1 MPQAGGPGQ
10 AAMRAGTGQLVAP
23 HGGRLSQPAQRAERP
38 TDRQPGE
45 QMTLEDNMT
54 LLSWGDTGAR
64 GQTGRAGGEPDQQR
78 TESEQ
83 RQPWQ
88 RGPRDT
94 HTEARI

>member
-45 QMTLEDNMT
+45 QMTLEDNASVRPHHVLAISGKFLCKET
-54 LLSWGDTGAR
+54 GLSVVT
-64 GQTGRAGGEPDQQR
+64 P
-78 TESEQ
+78 
-83 RQPWQ
+83 P
-88 RGPRDT
+88 
-94 HTEARI
+94 